1 MWLISHFKVRFCMF
15 QIPLNKWFTFIIIK
29 IINSS
34 SGLFGPGGRNKMT
47 RGASSFGKRCS
58 ETHTVCRRCGSKAHH
73 LQKPPAKHKRKYNWN
88 AKAKR

>member
-34 SGLFGPGGRNKMT
+34 SGLSGLGGRNKMT
-47 RGASSFGKRCS
+47 KGMSSLGKRRN
-58 ETHTVCRRCGSKAHH
+58 ETHTVSHRCASKAHH
-73 LQKPPAKHKRKYNWN
+73 LQKPPAEHRRKYNWR
-88 AKAKR
+88 AKAKG